1 MQDSNIATNG
11 GPGAVDSKKF
21 KKIVEKWG
29 TLPERE
35 RRALVQEMTAG
46 MSDKHRQAIYTYFK
60 RLSES
65 QRKKPVA
72 RN

>member
-21 KKIVEKWG
+21 KRIVEKWG

-35 RRALVQEMTAG
+35 RRAYVQELTTG
-46 MSDKHRQAIYTYFK
+46 LSDKHRQAIYNYFK

-65 QRKKPVA
+65 QRKRVA
-72 RN
+72 ARP

>member
-11 GPGAVDSKKF
+11 GPGSVDSKKF

-29 TLPERE
+29 TLPEKE
-35 RRALVQEMTAG
+35 RRAYVQELTNG
-46 MSDKHRQAIYTYFK
+46 LSDKHRQAIYNYFK

-65 QRKKPVA
+65 QRKKTPKS
-72 RN
+72 